1 MNKITKININ
11 YIKINLGKLSP
22 VIFVIFMKS
31 QNLKEIKICSFNK
44 SWILKLIFKKIIIHN
59 LNKFLNIN
67 NQQQKTPI
75 NFNKIKEEF
84 YKI

>member
-1 MNKITKININ
+1 
-11 YIKINLGKLSP
+11 
-22 VIFVIFMKS
+22 MKS
-31 QNLKEIKICSFNK
+31 QNLKGIKICSFNK
-44 SWILKLIFKKIIIHN
+44 GWILKLTFKKTTMHN

-67 NQQQKTPI
+67 NKHQKTPI

>member
-1 MNKITKININ
+1 
-11 YIKINLGKLSP
+11 
-22 VIFVIFMKS
+22 MKS

-44 SWILKLIFKKIIIHN
+44 GWILKLTFKKTTMHN

-67 NQQQKTPI
+67 NKHQKTPI